1 MVFHS
6 FQELGA
12 AFGVPQKK
20 PRKERTYYCRNC
32 GGALR
37 HVGNSNVYLCD
48 GVTKENKPCNG
59 RYILPVR
66 KALA

>member
-12 AFGVPQKK
+12 AFGVKTK

-32 GGALR
+32 GKALR

-48 GVTKENKPCNG
+48 GKDGKPCNG